1 MHVTGTWHHA
11 RMGYDLSGRLVV
23 GVASSA
29 LFDLTESDRVFRTQ
43 GEAAYRD
50 FQERHRDDALAP
62 GVAFGFVRRLLAL
75 NDLAPSADDPLV
87 EVIVMSRNSPETGLR
102 VMRSVRHH
110 DLDIT
115 RAVFRQGRSPHEFIR
130 PLHVDLFLSADE
142 RSVRDAVELGLPA
155 GYVLDPT
162 FADEEGDELRIAF
175 DFDGVLAD
183 DSSERRYQ
191 DGGLASFREHE
202 VLNADVPLGR
212 GPLREL
218 LVGIHRVQ
226 VVERERHAIDP
237 SYRPRVHVSLVTARS
252 APAHERAVATLS
264 SWGVTVDDAFF
275 LGGVDKGG
283 VLEVLRPHIFFDDQR
298 AVVEAARRVAPSVH
312 VPYGELNRGVLPAD
326 PALDARPT
334 RAADVAP
341 PAPGRREA
349 ATPPAP
355 GASAERDADDE
366 RPAQGSA
373 GERPTPDPAVE
384 RTAEGGRAAGTGT
397 RELPLVRSV
406 PGIGGPGLAG
416 IAAGV
421 PTAEPTPAP
430 EGEKTAPAPDARADV
445 ASPAAPGDEQADAP
459 TDAASPAPSG
469 TTLLSRRD
477 ARPGAPDRV
486 SVLGPAGEPKP
497 LPVRP
502 SSNGGARHH

>member
-1 MHVTGTWHHA
+1 
-11 RMGYDLSGRLVV
+11 MGYDLSGRLVV

-142 RSVRDAVELGLPA
+142 RSVRDAVDLGLPA

-202 VLNADVPLGR
+202 ALNADVPLGR

-226 VVERERHAIDP
+226 VVERERHATDP

-334 RAADVAP
+334 RAADAAP

-366 RPAQGSA
+366 RPAHEPA
-373 GERPTPDPAVE
+373 GERPTLDPAGE
-384 RTAEGGRAAGTGT
+384 RTAEGGRASGTGT

-430 EGEKTAPAPDARADV
+430 EGERTAAAPDARADTG
-445 ASPAAPGDEQADAP
+445 SPAASGDEQVDAP
-459 TDAASPAPSG
+459 TDAGTPAPSG
-469 TTLLSRRD
+469 ATLLSRRD

>member
-1 MHVTGTWHHA
+1 
-11 RMGYDLSGRLVV
+11 MGYDLSGRLVV

-75 NDLAPSADDPLV
+75 NDLAPAADDPLV

-102 VMRSVRHH
+102 VMRSIRHH

-142 RSVRDAVELGLPA
+142 RSVRDAVDLGLPA

-162 FADEEGDELRIAF
+162 FADEAGDELRIAF

-183 DSSERRYQ
+183 DSSERHFQ

-202 VLNADVPLGR
+202 ELNADVPLGR

-226 VVERERHAIDP
+226 VVERERHAADA
-237 SYRPRVHVSLVTARS
+237 SYQPRVHVSLVTARS

-275 LGGVDKGG
+275 LGGVDKDG

-312 VPYGELNRGVLPAD
+312 VPYGELNRGILPAD
-326 PALDARPT
+326 PAPGARRT
-334 RAADVAP
+334 RAADVVP
-341 PAPGRREA
+341 PAPARRET

-355 GASAERDADDE
+355 AAPAGERDAEDEPAREQAQERAQE
-366 RPAQGSA
+366 RPPSPTQEPA
-373 GERPTPDPAVE
+373 RP
-384 RTAEGGRAAGTGT
+384 AGTGT

-406 PGIGGPGLAG
+406 PGVGGAGLAG
-416 IAAGV
+416 IAAV
-421 PTAEPTPAP
+421 APVAEPAR
-430 EGEKTAPAPDARADV
+430 EAERRDAAPAPV
-445 ASPAAPGDEQADAP
+445 APAAPADAG
-459 TDAASPAPSG
+459 DAAPPAATSAEPAGRASDAESPGSTG

-477 ARPGAPDRV
+477 VARPGAPDRV

-502 SSNGGARHH
+502 SSNGSARHR

>member
-1 MHVTGTWHHA
+1 
-11 RMGYDLSGRLVV
+11 MGYDLSGRLVV

-142 RSVRDAVELGLPA
+142 RSVRDAVDLGLPA

-202 VLNADVPLGR
+202 ALNADVPLGR

-226 VVERERHAIDP
+226 VVERERHAADP

-312 VPYGELNRGVLPAD
+312 VPYGELNRGVLPTD
-326 PALDARPT
+326 PSLDARPT
-334 RAADVAP
+334 RAADVTP

-366 RPAQGSA
+366 RTGRGPA
-373 GERPTPDPAVE
+373 GEQPIEPAEERPEQA
-384 RTAEGGRAAGTGT
+384 GRPSGTGT

-430 EGEKTAPAPDARADV
+430 EGERSAPAPDARADA

>member
-1 MHVTGTWHHA
+1 
-11 RMGYDLSGRLVV
+11 MGYDLSGRLVV

-102 VMRSVRHH
+102 VMRSIRHH

-162 FADEEGDELRIAF
+162 FADEAGDELRIAF

-183 DSSERRYQ
+183 DSSERRFQ

-202 VLNADVPLGR
+202 ALNADVPLGR

-226 VVERERHAIDP
+226 VVERERHAADP

-275 LGGVDKGG
+275 LGGVDKDG

-298 AVVEAARRVAPSVH
+298 AVVEATRRVAPSVH

-326 PALDARPT
+326 PALDARRP
-334 RAADVAP
+334 RPADAVP
-341 PAPGRREA
+341 PAPARREA

-355 GASAERDADDE
+355 AAPAAGRDVEEEPAPARVDEASPR
-366 RPAQGSA
+366 
-373 GERPTPDPAVE
+373 
-384 RTAEGGRAAGTGT
+384 GTGT

-406 PGIGGPGLAG
+406 PGIGGAGLAG
-416 IAAGV
+416 LAGASTV
-421 PTAEPTPAP
+421 APTAEPAGEVERP
-430 EGEKTAPAPDARADV
+430 EQTAPAPDAPRDGSAEPEPATSVEPPARAADE
-445 ASPAAPGDEQADAP
+445 ASAPA
-459 TDAASPAPSG
+459 G

-477 ARPGAPDRV
+477 AARPGAPDRV

-502 SSNGGARHH
+502 SNGSARHH

>member
-1 MHVTGTWHHA
+1 
-11 RMGYDLSGRLVV
+11 MGYDLSGRLVV

-75 NDLAPSADDPLV
+75 NDLAPAADDPLV

-102 VMRSVRHH
+102 VMRSIRHH

-142 RSVRDAVELGLPA
+142 RSVRDAVDLGLPA

-162 FADEEGDELRIAF
+162 FADEAGDELRIAF

-183 DSSERRYQ
+183 DSSERRFQ

-202 VLNADVPLGR
+202 ELNADVPLGR

-226 VVERERHAIDP
+226 VVERERQAADA
-237 SYRPRVHVSLVTARS
+237 SYQPRVHVSLVTARS

-275 LGGVDKGG
+275 LGGVDKDG

-312 VPYGELNRGVLPAD
+312 VPYGELNRGILPAD
-326 PALDARPT
+326 PALGARGT
-334 RAADVAP
+334 RPADVVP
-341 PAPGRREA
+341 PAPARREA

-355 GASAERDADDE
+355 AAPSGERDAEEEPARE
-366 RPAQGSA
+366 RAQESA
-373 GERPTPDPAVE
+373 RP
-384 RTAEGGRAAGTGT
+384 AGTGT

-406 PGIGGPGLAG
+406 PGVGGAGLAG
-416 IAAGV
+416 IAAGATV
-421 PTAEPTPAP
+421 APVAEPARDVERRDPAPAPVAPAAPADAGDTAPPAAVTAEPAGRASDA
-430 EGEKTAPAPDARADV
+430 EGPG
-445 ASPAAPGDEQADAP
+445 SP
-459 TDAASPAPSG
+459 G
-469 TTLLSRRD
+469 TTLLRRRD
-477 ARPGAPDRV
+477 VARPGAPDRV

-502 SSNGGARHH
+502 PSNGSARHH

>member
-1 MHVTGTWHHA
+1 
-11 RMGYDLSGRLVV
+11 MGYDLSGRLVV

-102 VMRSVRHH
+102 VMRSIRHH
-110 DLDIT
+110 ELDIT

-142 RSVRDAVELGLPA
+142 RSVRDAVDLGLPA

-162 FADEEGDELRIAF
+162 FADEAGDELRIAF

-183 DSSERRYQ
+183 DSSERRFQ

-202 VLNADVPLGR
+202 ELNADVPLGR

-226 VVERERHAIDP
+226 VVERERHAADA

-275 LGGVDKGG
+275 LGGVDKDG

-298 AVVEAARRVAPSVH
+298 AVVEATRRVAPSVH
-312 VPYGELNRGVLPAD
+312 VPYGELNRGILPAD
-326 PALDARPT
+326 PEVDDRRTRPADA
-334 RAADVAP
+334 VP
-341 PAPGRREA
+341 PAPTRREA

-355 GASAERDADDE
+355 AAPAAEHDAEDE
-366 RPAQGSA
+366 PARERAEEPTRP
-373 GERPTPDPAVE
+373 
-384 RTAEGGRAAGTGT
+384 AGTGT

-406 PGIGGPGLAG
+406 PGIGGAGLAG
-416 IAAGV
+416 IAAGATAAPV
-421 PTAEPTPAP
+421 AEPAREAERRDPAP
-430 EGEKTAPAPDARADV
+430 APTAPAAPADGGET
-445 ASPAAPGDEQADAP
+445 APP
-459 TDAASPAPSG
+459 AASPEATGRPSGTEDPGSTG

-477 ARPGAPDRV
+477 AGRAGAPDRV

-502 SSNGGARHH
+502 SSNGSARHH

>member
-1 MHVTGTWHHA
+1 
-11 RMGYDLSGRLVV
+11 MGYDLSGRLVV

-75 NDLAPSADDPLV
+75 NDLAPAPDDPLV

-102 VMRSVRHH
+102 VMRSIRHH

-142 RSVRDAVELGLPA
+142 RSVRDAVDLGLPA

-162 FADEEGDELRIAF
+162 FADEAGDELRIAF

-183 DSSERRYQ
+183 DSSERHFQ

-202 VLNADVPLGR
+202 ALNADVPLGR

-226 VVERERHAIDP
+226 VVERERNVTDP

-275 LGGVDKGG
+275 LGGVDKDG

-298 AVVEAARRVAPSVH
+298 AVVEATRRVAPSVH

-326 PALDARPT
+326 PTLDTRRP
-334 RAADVAP
+334 RPADAVP
-341 PAPGRREA
+341 PAPTRREA

-355 GASAERDADDE
+355 AAPTGERDAEEEPARARGDE
-366 RPAQGSA
+366 
-373 GERPTPDPAVE
+373 V
-384 RTAEGGRAAGTGT
+384 RARGTGT

-406 PGIGGPGLAG
+406 PGIGGAGLAG
-416 IAAGV
+416 LAGASTVV
-421 PTAEPTPAP
+421 PAAEPAREAERLEPAP
-430 EGEKTAPAPDARADV
+430 GPAAPAAPAPAAPRDGEAGPEPAT
-445 ASPAAPGDEQADAP
+445 SPEPAARPSDAEGSAP
-459 TDAASPAPSG
+459 TG

-477 ARPGAPDRV
+477 VARPGAPDRV

-502 SSNGGARHH
+502 SSNGSARHH

>member
-1 MHVTGTWHHA
+1 
-11 RMGYDLSGRLVV
+11 MGYDLSGRLVV

-75 NDLAPSADDPLV
+75 NDLAPAADDPLV

-102 VMRSVRHH
+102 VMRSIRHH

-142 RSVRDAVELGLPA
+142 RSVRDAVDLGLPA

-162 FADEEGDELRIAF
+162 FADEAGDELRIAF

-183 DSSERRYQ
+183 DSSERRFQ

-202 VLNADVPLGR
+202 ELNADVPLGR

-226 VVERERHAIDP
+226 VVERERHAADA
-237 SYRPRVHVSLVTARS
+237 SYQPRVHVSLVTARS

-275 LGGVDKGG
+275 LGGVDKDG

-312 VPYGELNRGVLPAD
+312 VPYGELNRGILPAD
-326 PALDARPT
+326 PTLGARSTRSADA
-334 RAADVAP
+334 VP
-341 PAPGRREA
+341 PAPARREA

-355 GASAERDADDE
+355 AAPSGERDAE
-366 RPAQGSA
+366 EEPAQ
-373 GERPTPDPAVE
+373 EPA
-384 RTAEGGRAAGTGT
+384 RAARTGT

-406 PGIGGPGLAG
+406 PGVGGPGLAG
-416 IAAGV
+416 IAAGASV
-421 PTAEPTPAP
+421 APDVEPTHEVERRDVAPAPADAGDTAPPAAVTAEPAGRASDA
-430 EGEKTAPAPDARADV
+430 EG
-445 ASPAAPGDEQADAP
+445 PGS
-459 TDAASPAPSG
+459 TG

-477 ARPGAPDRV
+477 VARPGAPDRV

-502 SSNGGARHH
+502 PSNGSARHH

>member
-1 MHVTGTWHHA
+1 
-11 RMGYDLSGRLVV
+11 MGYDLSGRLVV

-142 RSVRDAVELGLPA
+142 RSVRDAVDLGLPA

-202 VLNADVPLGR
+202 ALNADVPLGR

-226 VVERERHAIDP
+226 VVERERHAADP

-326 PALDARPT
+326 PALDARST
-334 RAADVAP
+334 RAADVTP

-366 RPAQGSA
+366 RTGRGPA
-373 GERPTPDPAVE
+373 GEQPIEPAEERPEQA
-384 RTAEGGRAAGTGT
+384 GRPSGTGT

-416 IAAGV
+416 IAAGA

-430 EGEKTAPAPDARADV
+430 EGERSAPAPDARADA

-459 TDAASPAPSG
+459 TEAASPAPSG

>member
-1 MHVTGTWHHA
+1 
-11 RMGYDLSGRLVV
+11 MGYDLSGRLVV

-142 RSVRDAVELGLPA
+142 RSVRDAVDLGLPA

-202 VLNADVPLGR
+202 ALNADVPLGR

-226 VVERERHAIDP
+226 VVERERHAADP

-312 VPYGELNRGVLPAD
+312 VPYGELNRGVLPTD

-366 RPAQGSA
+366 RPGRGPA
-373 GERPTPDPAVE
+373 GEQPSEQAGEKPSEPAEERPEQA
-384 RTAEGGRAAGTGT
+384 GRPSGTGT

-416 IAAGV
+416 IAAGS
-421 PTAEPTPAP
+421 PTVEPAP
-430 EGEKTAPAPDARADV
+430 EPVPEGEQGAPVARADDGDADPE
-445 ASPAAPGDEQADAP
+445 ASAGERADAP
-459 TDAASPAPSG
+459 ADAGTPAPSG